1 MNAKRDTD
9 GRAELSSLLPAPAQP
24 ELTADRHQLL
34 RGHLMN
40 EITDAAR
47 PVPAARRYRKLGW
60 IAMPAMVGG
69 LALALVLGTGGNGTT
84 PGQAAAGATQPSAVQ
99 PDSAGQSGGAKAP
112 VLNAV
117 PASAVELLGQAAQA
131 AAKKPADQVKDG
143 QFVYVKTLV
152 SGVEYS
158 GPDGSVATVR
168 PLHPREI
175 WLSVDGSKPGLLV
188 EQGHPAAGKDGKP
201 GRPDG
206 GLELPPVAHPSL
218 DAPTYRF
225 LEKLPTDADALLKQ
239 IREASGPGKSPEH
252 ADSLAFKMI
261 GELLMEQIT
270 PPAVRSALYQ
280 AAAKI
285 PGVTL
290 TPDAADAAG
299 RHGVAVGFAVGD
311 SRIEWIVET
320 GGYELLGVRQVLLK
334 DGPLGKKGDAVAP
347 SSVEVRA
354 VVDKAGDVPGKPGDQ
369 GRS

>member
-9 GRAELSSLLPAPAQP
+9 ERAELSSLLPAPAQP

-40 EITDAAR
+40 EITEAAR
-47 PVPAARRYRKLGW
+47 PAEAARGYRKFGW

-69 LALALVLGTGGNGTT
+69 LALALVLGAGGNGTT
-84 PGQAAAGATQPSAVQ
+84 PGSPQAGAPQSVALQ

-168 PLHPREI
+168 PLHPREV

-188 EQGHPAAGKDGKP
+188 EKGITGAAKDGNP

-206 GLELPPVAHPSL
+206 GTELHPVTHPSL
-218 DAPTYRF
+218 GSPTYRF
-225 LEKLPTDADALLKQ
+225 LEKLPTDADALLKR
-239 IREASGPGKSPEH
+239 IREANGPGKSPEH
-252 ADSLAFKMI
+252 ADGLAFKMI

-311 SRIEWIVET
+311 SRIEWIVDP
-320 GGYELLGVRQVLLK
+320 GSYELLGVRQVLLK
-334 DGPLGKKGDAVAP
+334 DGPLGRKGDAVAP

-354 VVDKAGDVPGKPGDQ
+354 VVDKAGDLPGKPGAQ
-369 GRS
+369 AQS